1 MWMKDERKLVDR
13 ALRGDPFAFE
23 QLLHPYRQMIL
34 NMAYQMTGNLE
45 DAKEI
50 CQEALIKVYKY
61 LHRFHSEKN
70 FKNWLFKILTNTAF
84 DFIRKKR
91 RHEHVLTEKKKLG
104 VSNGYSPEKHFLNQ
118 EIREKI
124 EICLKYLTPK
134 EKMVFLLRD
143 QEGFSIKETAMVMGG
158 TSMSVRTHLSRARR
172 KLRLQFEKVYGMPGG
187 EKEK

>member
-1 MWMKDERKLVDR
+1 MKDERKLVDQ
-13 ALRGDPFAFE
+13 ALRGDPDSFE
-23 QLLHPYRQMIL
+23 QLLLPYRQGIL
-34 NMAYQMTGNLE
+34 NMAYQITGNLE

-61 LHRFHSEKN
+61 LHRFQSGRS

-84 DFIRKKR
+84 DFIRKKK
-91 RHEHVLTEKKKLG
+91 RHEHVLTEQKKLG

-124 EICLKYLTPK
+124 ETCLKYLTPK
-134 EKMVFLLRD
+134 EKMIFLLRD
-143 QEGFSIKETAMVMGG
+143 QEGFSIKETALVMGG

-172 KLRLQFEKVYGMPGG
+172 KLRLQFEKIYGIPGRE
-187 EKEK
+187 EKT